1 MDGWLE
7 NKWKKLYV
15 IKSKRSSLAALVNIW
30 SGALMHQLNQSS
42 CGHVGITCLFEHVAT
57 SRDSLQMDRW
67 TYHCHC
73 QPPLPLNTDFCCF
86 TFPSFACLP
95 FTWGE
100 HIFAELSLCLVS
112 VGTRAAPSAAGSAT
126 AMAKARRTSVQRSST
141 PAPPS
146 TPSRAHPWDPDAT
159 LLLWWAEIQYRTGC
173 DNVLLAFVL
182 FILWKQC

>member
-1 MDGWLE
+1 MVW
-7 NKWKKLYV
+7 
-15 IKSKRSSLAALVNIW
+15 SSDVSVESEQLRPCWNYLLVW
-30 SGALMHQLNQSS
+30 ACGLLQRQL
-42 CGHVGITCLFEHVAT
+42 TA
-57 SRDSLQMDRW
+57 DRW

-86 TFPSFACLP
+86 TFSSFTCLP

-100 HIFAELSLCLVS
+100 HIFAEWSLCLVS

-126 AMAKARRTSVQRSST
+126 VMAKARRTSVQRSST

-159 LLLWWAEIQYRTGC
+159 LLLWWAEIQYRTVC

-182 FILWKQC
+182 FILWRQC